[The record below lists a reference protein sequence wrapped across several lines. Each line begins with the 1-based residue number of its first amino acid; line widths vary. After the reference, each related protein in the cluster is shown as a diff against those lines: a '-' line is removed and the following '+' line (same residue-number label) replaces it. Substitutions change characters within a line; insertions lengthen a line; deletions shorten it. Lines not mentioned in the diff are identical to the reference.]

1 MYRTHTCGELTS
13 KDLGKKVILAGW
25 VHRRRDH
32 GGLIFIDLRDR
43 YGLTQIV
50 FNPAKS
56 KELHDTAE
64 SLRGEYVVMVDGE
77 VSLRPKGT
85 ENPKLKTGEV
95 EIAVSKLT
103 ILNTAKTPPFE
114 IDDEAQISEELRFT
128 YRFVDLRRKSSRD
141 KLIIR
146 HKVCHITRNFLEA
159 EGFIEV
165 ETPILT
171 KSTPEGARDYL
182 VPSRLSQGKFFA
194 LPQSPQLFKQ
204 ILMVAGMDRYFQIA
218 RCFRD
223 EDLRADRQ
231 PEFTQLDIEM
241 SFVDVDDVLG
251 LTERLIKAIFKD
263 GIGVDLKTPFPR
275 IKHRESIERFG
286 TDKPDIRFGMELV
299 DLTDTLKGGQFQT
312 FEKVIAG
319 GGIVKALNLKGRA
332 DISRSEID
340 GLTETAIKL
349 GAKGLAYFKVGD
361 GAVDCPI
368 AKFFDETRVKAMLT
382 KMDAVKGDMIL
393 AVADKKETVNDV
405 LARLRVALAEKYGLI
420 DKNKFNF
427 LWVVEFPWFK
437 YNNEE
442 KRWEAEHHPFTA
454 PYDEDI
460 KLIETHPEKVRA
472 KAYDLVLNGTEI
484 SSGSIRIHDSETQL
498 MIFKAIGLGEEE
510 IKSRFGFLLEAFSY
524 GAPPHGGIA
533 PGLDRLIAMMTGSES
548 IRDVIAFPKT
558 QKAVCFM
565 TGAPSDVSEKQ
576 LKELGLNLKK

>member
-146 HKVCHITRNFLEA
+146 HKVCHITRNFLEV

-498 MIFKAIGLGEEE
+498 MIFKAIGLDEEE

>member
-146 HKVCHITRNFLEA
+146 HKVCHITRNFLEV

-382 KMDAVKGDMIL
+382 KMDAAKGDMIL

-498 MIFKAIGLGEEE
+498 MIFKAIGLDEEE